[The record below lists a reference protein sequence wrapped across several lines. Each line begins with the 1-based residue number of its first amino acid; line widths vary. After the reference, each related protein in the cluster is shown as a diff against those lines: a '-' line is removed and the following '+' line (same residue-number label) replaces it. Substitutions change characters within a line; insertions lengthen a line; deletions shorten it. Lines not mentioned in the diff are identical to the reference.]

1 MTTAGNYE
9 AMLAQ
14 LREYLPDLAAE
25 IDQEL
30 RRGRVATKQQLIQE
44 AQYSERASRLADSEL
59 PAIGT
64 NDVAVLPYSE
74 EESLELIRE
83 AMITL
88 AETMYATRQTLLAA
102 TIEYEMAPEILFGN
116 PEIEEVTSLE
126 LRSEAARAEDAV
138 QEIRNLLQA
147 DDRS

>member
-64 NDVAVLPYSE
+64 NDVAVLPY
-74 EESLELIRE
+74 
-83 AMITL
+83 
-88 AETMYATRQTLLAA
+88 
-102 TIEYEMAPEILFGN
+102 PEILFGN
-116 PEIEEVTSLE
+116 PQIEEVTSLE
-126 LRSEAARAEDAV
+126 WRSEAARAEDAV